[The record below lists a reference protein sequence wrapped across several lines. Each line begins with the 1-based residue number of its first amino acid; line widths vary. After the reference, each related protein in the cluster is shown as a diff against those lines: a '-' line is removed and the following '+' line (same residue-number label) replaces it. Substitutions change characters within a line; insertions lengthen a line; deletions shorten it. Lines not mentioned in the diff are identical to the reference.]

1 MIVLT
6 EGRRQGKHMR
16 KIVVS
21 IQNTLLAE
29 ALTNLLK
36 ESGEFE
42 PFRVVVDKKKRTVAA
57 CLAFEADIVLMEVS
71 QAPAVALDVR
81 KNEIKEIQRMLPAC
95 KVVLICDENVSP
107 QIAADVVAAKKNH
120 EIDAFYYSSVTTKY
134 LIAALYA
141 L

>member
-1 MIVLT
+1 
-6 EGRRQGKHMR
+6 MR

-21 IQNTLLAE
+21 IQNGLLAE

-42 PFRVVVDKKKRTVAA
+42 PFRVVVDKKKRTVPA
-57 CLAFEADIVLMEVS
+57 CLAFESDIVLMEVS
-71 QAPAVALDVR
+71 QAPAAALNVR
-81 KNEIKEIQRMLPAC
+81 KSEINEIRQMLPGC

-107 QIAADVVAAKKNH
+107 QTARDVVAAKKSN
-120 EIDAFYYSSVTTKY
+120 EIYAFYYSSVTTKY